1 MWVDEME
8 AMDLEAPE
16 ISEVE
21 AMELEVMDVIEI
33 GVVETLADVALDE
46 YQREEFEAAKKRGY
60 LMLDRL
66 ADPGKLWT
74 VYEYWCAFMY
84 IPELIVSKGLVQM
97 RLLEGYR
104 NFIHRELTSHGENE
118 MHELLEKYDTKK
130 TQAGGNV
137 VFALGVPQEE
147 CEPLAQE
154 MLQTILEP
162 GIVHPWFFGCKFS
175 PPKAWLAKFSQGW
188 SSHG

>member
-21 AMELEVMDVIEI
+21 AMELEVMDVIEH
-33 GVVETLADVALDE
+33 GVVETLADIGLDE
-46 YQREEFEAAKKRGY
+46 HQREEFEAAKKRGY

-74 VYEYWCAFMY
+74 VYGYWCAFMY
-84 IPELIVSKGLVQM
+84 IPELIVNKGLVQM

-104 NFIHRELTSHGENE
+104 NFIHRGLTQRGEIE
-118 MHELLEKYDTKK
+118 MHELLERYDTKE
-130 TQAGGNV
+130 TQAYDSV
-137 VFALGVPQEE
+137 VFAVGVSEE
-147 CEPLAQE
+147 DCEPLARE
-154 MLQTILEP
+154 MLQKILKQ
-162 GIVHPWFFGCKFS
+162 GVVHPWFFGCKFS
-175 PPKAWLAKFSQGW
+175 PPKAWLEKFLLGW
-188 SSHG
+188 S